1 MPRRIVQVNAIQDLS
16 PLDEPIL
23 PVGPLFLSFRRAA
36 YLAIALALAGSLA
49 AFLRGPVLA
58 VLPGGFPITPGILLG
73 TMTAGILLALAF
85 QEPKALSPE
94 AQLLLA
100 ALSPA
105 ERKKRGKEE
114 GVEGYV
120 LKADPDLGVADVEV
134 IGVAVDPSTGKP
146 FPRVIIDVSGR
157 AYEAETSPSG
167 RYRLRIE
174 LPRGLYEIRVVA
186 PDSSVELRR
195 LKVSIV

>member
-1 MPRRIVQVNAIQDLS
+1 MPRRIVQVNAIQDFS
-16 PLDEPIL
+16 ALDEPIL

-94 AQLLLA
+94 AQLLIAGLFP
-100 ALSPA
+100 SPKRKGREEA
-105 ERKKRGKEE
+105 EPED
-114 GVEGYV
+114 YV
-120 LKADPDLGVADVEV
+120 LRADPDLGVAEAE
-134 IGVAVDPSTGKP
+134 ILGVAVDLATGQP
-146 FPRVIIDVSGR
+146 FSRVVVEVDGVKHEVG
-157 AYEAETSPSG
+157 ADGKG
-167 RYRLRIE
+167 RYRLALE
-174 LPRGLYEIRVVA
+174 LPRGLHTVRVILPDSGVVA
-186 PDSSVELRR
+186 REVRVRVL
-195 LKVSIV
+195 